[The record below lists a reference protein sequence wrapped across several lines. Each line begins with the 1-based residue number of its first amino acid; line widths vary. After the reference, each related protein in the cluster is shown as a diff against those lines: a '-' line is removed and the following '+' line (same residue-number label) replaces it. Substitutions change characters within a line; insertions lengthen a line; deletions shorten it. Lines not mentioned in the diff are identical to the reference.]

1 MAARNR
7 PIRGRPYDPRA
18 DPPARGRSASPS
30 IGPGERLAI
39 NGLGSFDWDLDKGT
53 FDLDRIGLE
62 VFDLRPEEFSR
73 STDSLSL
80 RVAPEEARRLDEAV
94 RRALQSGRR
103 SYGSYFQIT
112 RRDGVKQWTHTQGT
126 ILRDKHGSAYRI
138 VGMVRDATDELAETP
153 PTGGPGSAEEGRSL
167 ASVIRRTTEAL
178 SLAITVEDV
187 TAVLTGAGG
196 LERFGA
202 DGLALGL
209 VEGTNLRFVAAT
221 GYEVGGLGS
230 LPPRRLS
237 ESLPLTSSVMTQ
249 RPVYTTDFAALKVR
263 FPLLG
268 PYREWVGMRSA
279 AFLPLIAQA
288 RSIGGLALFYRQRK
302 AFTPE
307 DRELLTALAGILA
320 QSLQR
325 AILFDQE
332 REFATGLQDS
342 MLPRHIPRFES
353 VEIAVRYHAA
363 SSGREV
369 GGDWYDVVA
378 LPQNRVGL
386 VVGDVQGHDTHAA
399 AVMGQLRIALRAYAA
414 EGHPPSTVLARASR
428 FLAELD
434 TDRFATCG
442 YAQLDV
448 ATGAVHVARAG
459 HLGPLIRHTDG
470 RTGWPNVRGGLPLGL
485 ATTLDL
491 NEFPETRLDLVPGET
506 LAFCT
511 DGLVE
516 EPGLDITIG
525 MEALAEVVHGGPQHV
540 EELADHIADHLW
552 ERWGSDDD
560 VALLIV
566 RRSLDPGTE
575 RAPRIHQYVHQADP
589 EGLAEARS
597 ALRQA
602 LADWKLSEL
611 ADDVELAAG
620 ELLVNV
626 LLHTEGGAVL
636 TLEVLPEPV
645 RRVRLSV
652 QDRSSVWPRRRSPGE
667 AATSGRGLLMIDA
680 MAARWGVEPRGDG
693 KAVWCEFG
701 PAADEPDDASGR
713 EAGGASGGASDE
725 NSGASGDEPAG
736 GPDGASAGGPPVS

>member
-1 MAARNR
+1 MART
-7 PIRGRPYDPRA
+7 GRPGETIR
-18 DPPARGRSASPS
+18 
-30 IGPGERLAI
+30 IGPGERLAM
-39 NGLGSFDWDLDKGT
+39 NGVGSFDWDLEQGI
-53 FDLDRIGLE
+53 FDLDEAGLE
-62 VFDLRPEEFSR
+62 VFDLRSEEFDRRPESLVLRVTPEEG
-73 STDSLSL
+73 
-80 RVAPEEARRLDEAV
+80 VRLDNAL
-94 RRALQSGRR
+94 RAALRSGRR
-103 SYGSYFQIT
+103 SYGGYFQIT

-126 ILRDKHGSAYRI
+126 ILRDERGIPYRV
-138 VGMVRDATDELAETP
+138 VGIVRDAGQELVDAPIADTP
-153 PTGGPGSAEEGRSL
+153 TADGERRGLP
-167 ASVIRRTTEAL
+167 SVVRRTTEAL
-178 SLAITVEDV
+178 SHAITVEDV
-187 TAVLTGAGG
+187 IAVLTGVGG

-209 VEGTNLRFVAAT
+209 VEGGNLKAVAVSGPAMA
-221 GYEVGGLGS
+221 GMEE
-230 LPPRRLS
+230 LPSRHLN
-237 ESLPLTSSVMTQ
+237 ESLPLTEAVLTQ
-249 RPVYTTDFAALKVR
+249 RPRFASGTDQLKDLGER
-263 FPLLG
+263 FPLVR
-268 PYREWVGMRSA
+268 PYLEQMDLEAA
-279 AFLPLIAQA
+279 AFLPLVAQA
-288 RSIGGLALFYRQRK
+288 SSMGGLALFYRHRQGFDR
-302 AFTPE
+302 E
-307 DRELLTALAGILA
+307 DRELIGTLVGILA

-325 AILFDQE
+325 AVLFDQE
-332 REFATGLQDS
+332 REFATGLQES
-342 MLPRHIPRFES
+342 MLPRHISRFES

-363 SSGREV
+363 RSGREV

-378 LPQNRVGL
+378 LPQHRVGL

-434 TDRFATCG
+434 TERFATCG
-442 YAQLDV
+442 YAELDLV
-448 ATGAVHVARAG
+448 SGSIRAARAG

-491 NEFPETRLDLVPGET
+491 QEFPETRLDLVPGET
-506 LAFCT
+506 LVFCT

-516 EPGLDITIG
+516 ERGLDIG
-525 MEALAEVVHGGPQHV
+525 VGKDALAEAVHHGPQHA
-540 EELADHIADHLW
+540 EELADHIEDSLW
-552 ERWGSDDD
+552 RHWGSDDD
-560 VALLIV
+560 VALLIL
-566 RRSLDPGTE
+566 RRSPDPGTE
-575 RAPRIHQYVHQADP
+575 LAPRIHQYVHQADP
-589 EGLAEARS
+589 EGLVDARS

-602 LADWKLSEL
+602 LTDWKLSEL

-680 MAARWGVEPRGDG
+680 LAVNWGVEPRGDG

-701 PAADEPDDASGR
+701 PGTTI
-713 EAGGASGGASDE
+713 AGPGPAYDRPGPGG
-725 NSGASGDEPAG
+725 
-736 GPDGASAGGPPVS
+736 

>member
-1 MAARNR
+1 MTERKPR
-7 PIRGRPYDPRA
+7 VPYDPRV
-18 DPPARGRSASPS
+18 GLSASGRPVPPS
-30 IGPGERLAI
+30 FGPGQRLAMA
-39 NGLGSFDWDLDKGT
+39 GMGSFDWDLDQGV
-53 FDLDRIGLE
+53 FDLDEAGLR
-62 VFDLRPEEFSR
+62 VFDLRPEEFNGR
-73 STDSLSL
+73 PDALVL
-80 RVAPEEARRLDEAV
+80 RVAPSEGDRLDRELRTAV
-94 RRALQSGRR
+94 QSRSRR
-103 SYGSYFQIT
+103 SYSGYFQVT
-112 RRDGVKQWTHTQGT
+112 RRDGLKQWTHAQGT
-126 ILRDKHGSAYRI
+126 ILRDDAGDAHRI
-138 VGMVRDATDELAETP
+138 VGIVRDATAELSDAPSAAE
-153 PTGGPGSAEEGRSL
+153 PGSGPPRRRFSS
-167 ASVIRRTTEAL
+167 SVGRTTEAL
-178 SLAITVEDV
+178 SHTVTVDDV
-187 TAVLTGAGG
+187 IAVLTGAGG

-202 DGLALGL
+202 DGLALAL
-209 VEGTNLRFVAAT
+209 VEGANLRIVARSGEPES
-221 GYEVGGLGS
+221 GYPG
-230 LPPRRLS
+230 PPVRRLD
-237 ESLPLTSSVMTQ
+237 ESMPLTEAVASR
-249 RPVYTTDFAALKVR
+249 RPR
-263 FPLLG
+263 FVTSLADLAERYPLLR
-268 PYREWVGMRSA
+268 PYIEAAAVDAA

-288 RSIGGLALFYRQRK
+288 RPIGVLALLYRSHE
-302 AFTPE
+302 AFSRE
-307 DRELLTALAGILA
+307 DRELGTALAGILA

-332 REFATGLQDS
+332 REFATGLQSS
-342 MLPRHIPRFES
+342 MLPRHIPRFDGA
-353 VEIAVRYHAA
+353 EIAVRYHAA

-434 TDRFATCG
+434 TERFATCG
-442 YAQLDV
+442 FAQLDL
-448 ATGAVHVARAG
+448 ATGSVAAARAG
-459 HLGPLIRHTDG
+459 HIGPLIRHTDG

-491 NEFPETRLDLVPGET
+491 QEFPETRLDLVPGET
-506 LAFCT
+506 LVFCT

-516 EPGLDITIG
+516 ERGADITIG
-525 MEALAEVVHGGPQHV
+525 MEALAEAVHHGPERA
-540 EELADHIADHLW
+540 EELADHLADSLW
-552 ERWGSDDD
+552 QRWGSNDD
-560 VALLIV
+560 VALLIL
-566 RRSLDPGTE
+566 RRAPDPGTR

-602 LADWKLSEL
+602 LTAWGLAEL

-652 QDRSSVWPRRRSPGE
+652 QDRSSVWPHRRSPGE
-667 AATSGRGLLMIDA
+667 AATSGRGLLMIEALADA
-680 MAARWGVEPRGDG
+680 WGVEPRGDG

-701 PAADEPDDASGR
+701 PAADARR
-713 EAGGASGGASDE
+713 ETGDSGG
-725 NSGASGDEPAG
+725 G
-736 GPDGASAGGPPVS
+736 PVSSR